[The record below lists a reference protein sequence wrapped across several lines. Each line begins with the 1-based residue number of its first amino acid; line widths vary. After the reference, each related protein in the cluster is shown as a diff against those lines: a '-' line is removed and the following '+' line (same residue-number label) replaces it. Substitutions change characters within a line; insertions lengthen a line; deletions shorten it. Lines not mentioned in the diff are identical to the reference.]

1 MACGTCGQRRKAAR
15 EAAATAIAS
24 KASSPK
30 PSYTVRAPDGTSK
43 SFDNH
48 LDAVIHK
55 RKVNGTLT
63 TS

>member
-1 MACGTCGQRRKAAR
+1 MACGTCGKKR
-15 EAAATAIAS
+15 EAARAAAAAVAS
-24 KASSPK
+24 KASGPK

-43 SFDNH
+43 NFDNH
-48 LDAVIHK
+48 LDAVIYK